1 MRGHVFRRCWCRD
14 HQTGKPYRKGKC
26 LRLRDRQHGSYWF
39 RINVPPT
46 DGRSRRQVQRGPFQT
61 REQAERQLA
70 VTLAKAGIGGNTY
83 DNTVTF
89 AEYLNEEWLQGK
101 PDLKATTKRAY
112 EESRD
117 LYLVPAWGHLKL
129 GELTRSHFNQLVVE
143 LEKINRDE
151 GEPSELLR
159 RLIAAR
165 AHWGQAGDGRLH
177 RRSNRSLSASRIKTI
192 MAHASSALSH
202 AVRCGFLEHSPAER
216 LVLPRVG
223 KQRPLVWTRERVR
236 LWKQT
241 GQKPS
246 AVMVWTAEQAR
257 EFLRFVSHER
267 LFAMYRLAMVR
278 GPRRG
283 ELIGLQWSDVDLG
296 NAVLLIRK
304 TSHGQGEMDGPKS
317 EAGYR
322 YIDLDAA
329 TVDALKEWRVRQAQE
344 REAAGSLWEERDLVF
359 TTELGRPLR
368 PDGVTWKMTDL
379 VQRSGLPPV
388 TFHGLRHESAT
399 LSRAAGV
406 EIEVI
411 SRTLGHA
418 KPSFTSDYYGSV
430 LPPMEREAAE
440 VTARYL
446 DSSDGVRRDSSP
458 DSVDSSDPGEV

>member
-1 MRGHVFRRCWCRD
+1 M
-14 HQTGKPYRKGKC
+14 
-26 LRLRDRQHGSYWF
+26 
-39 RINVPPT
+39 
-46 DGRSRRQVQRGPFQT
+46 
-61 REQAERQLA
+61 A
-70 VTLAKAGIGGNTY
+70 VTLAKTGVGGY
-83 DNTVTF
+83 AYGSTVTF

-101 PDLKATTKRAY
+101 PDLKATTKRSY

-129 GELTRSHFNQLVVE
+129 AELVRSHFSQLVVE
-143 LEKINRDE
+143 LEKINQDE
-151 GEPSELLR
+151 DEPSELLR

-165 AHWGQAGDGRLH
+165 AYWQQAGDGRLH
-177 RRSNRSLSASRIKTI
+177 RRSNRPLSASRIKTI
-192 MAHASSALSH
+192 MAHAGSALSH
-202 AVRCGFLEHSPAER
+202 AVKCGFLEHNPAER
-216 LVLPRVG
+216 PNLPRVT
-223 KQRPLVWTRERVR
+223 KHRPLVWTGERVR
-236 LWKQT
+236 LWEQT

-246 AVMVWTAEQAR
+246 PVMVWTVEQAR
-257 EFLRFVSHER
+257 EFLRFASHER

-296 NAVLLIRK
+296 NAVLLIR
-304 TSHGQGEMDGPKS
+304 TASHGQNGGDDPKS

-329 TVDALKEWRVRQAQE
+329 TVAALEEWRARQTRE
-344 REAAGSLWEERDLVF
+344 REAAGSLWEENDLVF

-368 PDGVTWKMTDL
+368 PDGVTWRMTDL
-379 VQRSGLPPV
+379 VHRSGLPPV

-430 LPPMEREAAE
+430 LPPMERDAAE
-440 VTARYL
+440 VTAHYL
-446 DSSDGVRRDSSP
+446 DAGDGTRRDRTSEG
-458 DSVDSSDPGEV
+458 VDTSGAEEA